1 MSLDINKLSLEDVV
15 EIIDPEVE
23 ENGEMTNAT
32 TVRIIEECEYRGK
45 VTQIQ
50 DGLVY
55 VAFVTD
61 EGWVTQVFKPEEIKE
76 VE

>member
-1 MSLDINKLSLEDVV
+1 MALDINKIKLEDIV
-15 EIIDPEVE
+15 EIINPELKE
-23 ENGEMTNAT
+23 DGEMTNAST
-32 TVRIIEECEYRGK
+32 ISIIEDCKYRGK

-61 EGWVTQVFKPEEIKE
+61 AGWVTQVFKPEEIKE